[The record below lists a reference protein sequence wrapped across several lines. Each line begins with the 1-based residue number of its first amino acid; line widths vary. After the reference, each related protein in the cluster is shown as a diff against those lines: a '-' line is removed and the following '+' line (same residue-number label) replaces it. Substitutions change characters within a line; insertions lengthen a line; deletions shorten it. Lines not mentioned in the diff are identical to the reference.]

1 MVSLVIYTPES
12 TKVVQGPQPSEM
24 PTSISVSQRS
34 ISGAAEFLDTNNIL
48 DIATAV
54 RYISSYNNG
63 TVPDVS
69 VSGAARPLVLSSS
82 VAALTF
88 NPTTGAGTV
97 SLPVAA
103 EGQPVAANITLVDRG
118 QTYKPLGVVKRGG
131 NTYIRPVTTTVGS
144 LAEHINN
151 QVASRIYG
159 QAYTDGNRLLFS
171 SCNYSTS
178 ALVAV
183 RNPNNPI
190 ADIDISWMSVSQ
202 VRSGK
207 TDGPYSPTALISP
220 RHVLQ
225 CDHYPPVPSRI
236 AFLGRDGNSYYANVV
251 SSISLTDTIDD
262 LRLCYLDAPVSEQ
275 VTRIAILPADY
286 KSYIPFIYNT
296 EFKRVGALS
305 VHPVRVFCRLLQNSG
320 VNYEAPLVDTRH
332 RIGWT
337 SLLPTNNAETGRT
350 YFGDIVY
357 LNSTNYNIDSGRNA
371 GDGTGF
377 QETQAI
383 NWCDWAFPGDSGGH
397 IFTVINGVTVML
409 SHYWTVSWGSNPS
422 GKATYL
428 NTKMREMAV
437 AQGDSFQYTMNEV
450 DLSSFPTF

>member
-1 MVSLVIYTPES
+1 MVSLVIHTPES
-12 TKVVQGPQPSEM
+12 TKVVQGPPPSEM

-34 ISGAAEFLDTNNIL
+34 ISGAAEFVDTNNIL

-54 RYISSYNNG
+54 RSISSYNFG

-69 VSGAARPLVLSSS
+69 VSGAAGPLALSSS

-103 EGQPVAANITLVDRG
+103 TGSPMTANITLVDRG
-118 QTYKPLGVVKRGG
+118 QTYKPLGVVQRGG
-131 NTYIRPVTTTVGS
+131 NTYIRAVTTQVGS
-144 LAEHINN
+144 LAEHMNN
-151 QVASRIYG
+151 QVATRIDG
-159 QAYTDGNRLLFS
+159 KPYTDGYRLLFS

-178 ALVAV
+178 ALAAV

-225 CDHYPPVPSRI
+225 CDHYGPVPSRI
-236 AFLGRDGNSYYANVV
+236 AFLGRDGNPYYVNVV
-251 SSISLTDTIDD
+251 SNISLTSTIADM
-262 LRLCYLDAPVSEQ
+262 RLCYLDAPVNAQ
-275 VTRIAILPADY
+275 VTRVAILPANY
-286 KSYIPFIYNT
+286 KSYLPFIADNR
-296 EFKRVGALS
+296 FKRVGALS

-320 VNYEAPLVDTRH
+320 INYEAPIADTRH

-337 SLLPTNNAETGRT
+337 SLMTTNNVTTGVT
-350 YFGDIVY
+350 KFGDMTY
-357 LNSTNYNIDSGRNA
+357 LNSTNYDIESGINA

-377 QETQAI
+377 QATQAI
-383 NWCDWAFPGDSGGH
+383 NWCDWPSPGDSGSH
-397 IFTVINGVTVML
+397 LFTTINGVTVLL
-409 SHYWTVSWGSNPS
+409 SHYWHTFDGS
-422 GKATYL
+422 GFGGMATYL
-428 NTKMREMAV
+428 NTKMREIAA

-450 DLSSFPTF
+450 NLSSFPTF